1 MHLGVLLKIVLRRW
15 NETYEQDGEL
25 IMSNTEMKV
34 TSYIQDN

>member
-1 MHLGVLLKIVLRRW
+1 MYLAVLLKIVLRRW

-25 IMSNTEMKV
+25 ITSNTEMKV